1 MEQFVLDA
9 LEHITTRPKT
19 VYETL
24 TTDPLT
30 PVIGA
35 EVSGIDLSR
44 ELSDQQLADIRRAF
58 QEHHVLVFRDQVL
71 SAEEHKRVA
80 AHFGELRP
88 LPVAVPED
96 RDPVILEI
104 SANKDSTDV
113 DGHGWHADGTSNPE
127 LALGSMLYI
136 TRTPEIGSGGDT
148 MFANMHLAY
157 EMLSPTMRTFL
168 DGLTAIHDDAVA
180 WQGHTPPA
188 GYVLPRNEHPVVIR
202 HPETGRKLLFVNPA
216 YTSHIVQL
224 SGDESRALLDM
235 LFDVVAR
242 RPMLSCRVRW
252 TPNTLVF
259 WDNRCVQHH
268 AIWDYYPHAR
278 YGQRVA
284 IKGRPPQA

>member
-1 MEQFVLDA
+1 M
-9 LEHITTRPKT
+9 
-19 VYETL
+19 
-24 TTDPLT
+24 
-30 PVIGA
+30 
-35 EVSGIDLSR
+35 
-44 ELSDQQLADIRRAF
+44 
-58 QEHHVLVFRDQVL
+58 
-71 SAEEHKRVA
+71 
-80 AHFGELRP
+80 
-88 LPVAVPED
+88 
-96 RDPVILEI
+96 EI
-104 SANKDSTDV
+104 SASKDSTDV
-113 DGHGWHADGTSNPE
+113 DGHGWHADGTSNAE

-136 TRTPEIGSGGDT
+136 TRIPETGSGGDT

-157 EMLSPTMRTFL
+157 EMLSPAMRIFL
-168 DGLTAIHDDAVA
+168 DDLTAIHDDAVA

-188 GYVLPRNEHPVVIR
+188 GSVLPRNEHPVVIC

-235 LFDVVAR
+235 LFDVVAHR
-242 RPMLSCRVRW
+242 TMLSCRVRW

-284 IKGRPPQA
+284 IKGQPPQA